1 MFHVKHLVF
10 YWSIKAFQ
18 RITASSSLLAH
29 NKITAS
35 QFIRRR
41 FSSSWYKQVHA
52 LCLLLFAIKSGD
64 LLDSVPN
71 LISMYHEAYWRCYC
85 SLIIFRIFFKQRPQ
99 KARSHTAP
107 NYAININSLHCEA
120 RYWKQNE
127 QQLSERYCSTINSV
141 SFFCE
146 QRPQKARS
154 HTAPIYAININSL
167 HCEARYWK
175 QNEQQL
181 SDHRQEQNGQ

>member
-29 NKITAS
+29 NKITAL

-52 LCLLLFAIKSGD
+52 LCLLLFAIKAGD
-64 LLDSVPN
+64 LLNSVPN

-85 SLIIFRIFFKQRPQ
+85 SLIIFRKFFCERRPQ
-99 KARSHTAP
+99 KVRSHTAP
-107 NYAININSLHCEA
+107 IYAININSLHYEV

-127 QQLSERYCSTINSV
+127 QQLSERYCSTLNSV
-141 SFFCE
+141 SFFVNE
-146 QRPQKARS
+146 GRRKPETIPHQFMRS
-154 HTAPIYAININSL
+154 T
-167 HCEARYWK
+167 
-175 QNEQQL
+175 
-181 SDHRQEQNGQ
+181 